1 LADNAPFV
9 HKKSTKA
16 EALRFFIVAVA
27 LGVVGSF
34 ALQHLVQA
42 SEQVIMYIQLG
53 IYAISVGIIVIF
65 VIPNLLKKGY
75 FEFYIDSNLVSC
87 KFPDDSGYEVKM
99 TDIEQLEKHIRTS
112 TDNWVEYRLRD
123 VKGKSYSVPTQF
135 ALSPHKVFAEIR
147 KRLPQLEVVK
157 KVNY

>member
-1 LADNAPFV
+1 MADNAPFV

-27 LGVVGSF
+27 LSVVGSF
-34 ALQHLVQA
+34 ALQHLVKA

-53 IYAISVGIIVIF
+53 IYALSVGLIVIF

-75 FEFYIDSNLVSC
+75 FEFYIDSNLVKC

-99 TDIEQLEKHIRTS
+99 ADIEQLEKHIRTS
-112 TDNWVEYRLRD
+112 VDNWVDYRVRD
-123 VKGKSYSVPTQF
+123 KKGKSYSVPTQF

-147 KRLPQLEVVK
+147 KHLPQLEVVK